1 MKDSLEDTRMS
12 LSGVDQR
19 IEKAVRETMTDQFRS
34 VKVRDVNIK
43 PDTDQFGEDVLHID
57 VVYDGKSLD
66 PKATTSFVRHL
77 RPRLFELHEM
87 KFPVI
92 YFVSSADL

>member
-1 MKDSLEDTRMS
+1 MPLT
-12 LSGVDQR
+12 GVDQR
-19 IEKAVRETMTDQFRS
+19 IANAVRETMTDQFKS
-34 VKVRDVNIK
+34 VKVRDINVK

-66 PKATTSFVRHL
+66 PRATASFIRHL
-77 RPRLFELHEM
+77 RPRLLKLQEM

-92 YFVSSADL
+92 SFVSSAEI